1 MKGSPLKR
9 SSYRKSTLQA
19 ERQSKLPH
27 TVAEVLKQHVVLE
40 VECIDRMYLNVIV
53 GRLQILEGALRFIRQ
68 QRKAQVLSTNAVE
81 PMTRAFVEAIEQFIQ
96 QHQIPLVTFE
106 KGQRKDDVA
115 ARLREKF
122 PHREGVVFV
131 GKAQEKCTVYRTEK
145 RHNPRNNTR
154 YAWIVKSTALVN
166 HYYFYCVDEDFGPF
180 FLKFC
185 SYFPYNA
192 KLCLNG
198 HEYAKHQLE
207 RENISYQALDNGI
220 HSCAIPK
227 RLQAIC
233 DSLSADKID
242 GLLRKW
248 LRRLPHPFPAR
259 DRQAGYRYQVSI
271 LQIELSLTQVLDRPV
286 SGRIFFE
293 EVIREN
299 LDIGRPKQV
308 QLIFDRWV
316 TKATPSTFR
325 TRVITDGVIPSLHID
340 YKGTR
345 IKQYHKEGQA
355 LRTETTINN
364 ARDFYIGKSLR
375 NLPALRKIGFHANRR
390 LLQTESITH
399 DCILAEETF
408 QQLNRPRMVDQ
419 QRASALRY
427 ADPMVQAIWNALLV
441 FGLLPTGFS
450 NRDLRNNL
458 AALRGQPLDHFT
470 QGRMT
475 YQLRRLRL
483 HGLIERI
490 PKTHRYR
497 LTDFG
502 FRVAVFCTRTYARI
516 LRPGLGLALPAT
528 SSLPCPLR
536 RSFDKLEQEINSWV
550 DHAKLAA

>member
-1 MKGSPLKR
+1 MKGSPSKR
-9 SSYRKSTLQA
+9 PARRKGTRPA
-19 ERQSKLPH
+19 EHPPQ
-27 TVAEVLKQHVVLE
+27 TVSEVLRKHVVLE
-40 VECIDRMYLNVIV
+40 VESIDRMYLNVIV

-68 QRKAQVLSTNAVE
+68 QRKAKVLSTNAVE
-81 PMTRAFVEAIEQFIQ
+81 PMTRAFVQAIEQFVKDQ
-96 QHQIPLVTFE
+96 QIPMVSFE
-106 KGQRKDDVA
+106 KGRRKDEVA
-115 ARLREKF
+115 AELRAKF
-122 PHREGVVFV
+122 PQREGVIFV
-131 GKAQEKCTVYRTEK
+131 GKAQEKSTVYRTEK
-145 RHNPRNNTR
+145 RHNPKKNTS

-166 HYYFYCVDEDFGPF
+166 QYYFYCVDENFGPF

-198 HEYAKHQLE
+198 HEYAKRQLE
-207 RENISYQALDNGI
+207 REKITYQALDNGI
-220 HSCAIPK
+220 QSCANPK
-227 RLQAIC
+227 WLQTIC
-233 DSLSADKID
+233 DALSADKID
-242 GLLRKW
+242 ALLRKW
-248 LRRLPHPFPAR
+248 LRRLPHPFPAQ

-293 EVIREN
+293 DVIREN
-299 LDIGRPKQV
+299 LDIGRPKQI

-316 TKATPSTFR
+316 TKATRGSFR

-364 ARDFYIGKSLR
+364 TRDFYIGKNLR
-375 NLPALRKIGFHANRR
+375 NLAALRKIGFQANRR
-390 LLQTESITH
+390 LLETQSITH
-399 DCILAEETF
+399 DCIVAEETF
-408 QQLNRPRMVDQ
+408 QQLNLPRMVNG
-419 QRASALRY
+419 QRTSALRF

-441 FGLLPTGFS
+441 FDLLPAGFS

-458 AALRGQPLDHFT
+458 AALRGQPVDQFT

-516 LRPGLGLALPAT
+516 LRPGLGFVLPT
-528 SSLPCPLR
+528 SSSFPTPLR
-536 RSFDKLEQEINSWV
+536 RSFDKLEQEVDAWV
-550 DHAKLAA
+550 QQAKLAA